1 MTTDE
6 PVFDAGAMLEQIRG
20 HVRVIRDEAT
30 SRAARA
36 THGEWLADRVEQLD
50 TWLTQRVHDVALPR
64 DWAHERPDPGLVDY
78 LRQRRRKV
86 HRDDATHPREL
97 PEPDPF
103 VDLVRRVLEALD
115 AEGYYVPLPLPPF
128 VDVGSVAAFLGLVR
142 RPQGA
147 DDDDQHATVAT
158 LESAITA
165 GELLRRKLN
174 GGL

>member
-6 PVFDAGAMLEQIRG
+6 PIFDAGAMLEQIRG

-36 THGEWLADRVEQLD
+36 THGEWLAERVEQLD

-64 DWAHERPDPGLVDY
+64 DWAHERPDLGLVDY
-78 LRQRRRKV
+78 LRQRRREV
-86 HRDDATHPREL
+86 RRDDATHPREL
-97 PEPDPF
+97 PEPHP
-103 VDLVRRVLEALD
+103 VDEVV
-115 AEGYYVPLPLPPF
+115 AELNVFPTWTEP
-128 VDVGSVAAFLGLVR
+128 DE
-142 RPQGA
+142 
-147 DDDDQHATVAT
+147 HATVAT